1 MEITRTYKFPL
12 MPRVGERRRLARTA
26 GACRWFRNQ
35 LIADNKTRFEAGEKY
50 DRKRGYQMRTELR
63 GNINW
68 FCAVSADAQG
78 QAARALNGDF
88 VAAFKGQ
95 KGFPRF
101 SAKGITP
108 DYFRVDAGK
117 CPIYNN
123 RIRLPNIGLVRMRMH
138 LPLPDGKQGTVNV
151 TRDGDRWFVCI
162 PFTFEK
168 DAPMHNGEPVGLDVG
183 IKKTAAASDGTL
195 YRISQHYAER
205 NQKRHAARKRRYERA
220 MARKREAALR
230 REVGWDGK
238 SETRGQAEKRLKEL
252 RAQQNEGKSWKKRKP
267 RYSRRYEI
275 AQQRHAKASHKI
287 RDCRHNAL
295 HHLSKAVAV
304 KHGFIA
310 MEDLKLLNM
319 TASAK
324 GDADNPG
331 RNVRTKAALNR
342 ALLAAG
348 LGMLRTMIIYKV
360 EERGGK
366 VKLVDPKNTSRTCP
380 KCGMVAAEN
389 RKREAFKCVACGYEA
404 DADVN
409 AAVNILTAGLVDAA
423 LEKSKAVA
431 RRDGGGVARPVK
443 RESPA
448 LSNT

>member
-168 DAPMHNGEPVGLDVG
+168 DVPVNHPGESIGLDVG
-183 IKKTAAASDGTL
+183 IAKTVAASDGAIYQL
-195 YRISQHYAER
+195 NEHFADDNRRRLE
-205 NQKRHAARKRRYERA
+205 ARRRRYQRR
-220 MARKREAALR
+220 MARKLNCALR
-230 REVGWDGK
+230 AAGWDGK
-238 SETRGQAEKRLKEL
+238 SETRKTAMANLSKQCKAEKKP
-252 RAQQNEGKSWKKRKP
+252 KR
-267 RYSRRYEI
+267 SRRYEI
-275 AQQRHAKASHKI
+275 VRLRTAKASRKI
-287 RDCRHNAL
+287 RNCRHNAL
-295 HHLSKAVAV
+295 HHISKAIAV
-304 KHGFIA
+304 KHGVIF
-310 MEDLKLLNM
+310 MENLKLQNM

-324 GDADNPG
+324 GNAENPG
-331 RNVRTKAALNR
+331 KNVRAKAGLNR
-342 ALLAAG
+342 EMLAAG
-348 LGMLRTMIIYKV
+348 LGGLRVMIAYKV
-360 EERGGK
+360 EERGGEFNDS
-366 VKLVDPKNTSRTCP
+366 VDPKNTSRTCP

-389 RKREAFKCVACGYEA
+389 RRREAFKCVACGYEA

-409 AAVNILTAGLVDAA
+409 AAVNILERGL
-423 LEKSKAVA
+423 SSSA
-431 RRDGGGVARPVK
+431 RGGGDNSRPVK
-443 RESPA
+443 RESSLKSA
-448 LSNT
+448 C

>member
-12 MPRVGERRRLARTA
+12 VPRVGERRRLARTA

-50 DRKRGYQMRTELR
+50 DRKRGHELRQEFR

-68 FCAVSADAQG
+68 FRAISSAAQA
-78 QAARALNGDF
+78 QVYTALHSDY
-88 VAAFKGQ
+88 VQAFKETRD
-95 KGFPRF
+95 FPKF
-101 SAKGITP
+101 SAKGISP
-108 DYFRVDAGK
+108 EYFRVDAGK

-168 DAPMHNGEPVGLDVG
+168 DAQMHSGEPVGLDVG

-275 AQQRHAKASHKI
+275 ARQRHAKASHKI

-331 RNVRTKAALNR
+331 KNVRAKAALNR
-342 ALLAAG
+342 AMLAAG

-366 VKLVDPKNTSRTCP
+366 VKLVNPKNTSRTCP

-423 LEKSKAVA
+423 LEKSKADE
-431 RRDGGGVARPVK
+431 RRGGGVARPKK
-443 RESPA
+443 RE
-448 LSNT
+448 NTAA

>member
-50 DRKRGYQMRTELR
+50 DPDRLEQLR
-63 GNINW
+63 LEYRREIDW
-68 FCAVSADAQG
+68 VEKIP
-78 QAARALNGDF
+78 AAAMQQVRRALNSDF
-88 VAAFKGQ
+88 AQAFKKTRGMP
-95 KGFPRF
+95 KF
-101 SAKGITP
+101 SAKGISP
-108 DYFRVDAGK
+108 EYFRVDGYHYK
-117 CPIYNN
+117 INGN
-123 RIRLPNIGLVRMRMH
+123 RIRLPNIGWVRMRMQGH
-138 LPLPDGKQGTVNV
+138 RPLPEGEQRTLTVTCEGN
-151 TRDGDRWFVCI
+151 RWFACI
-162 PFTFEK
+162 PFIMEK
-168 DAPMHNGEPVGLDVG
+168 DAPMHSGEPVGLDVG
-183 IKKTAAASDGTL
+183 IKKTAAASDGAL
-195 YRISQHYAER
+195 YHISQHYAER

-238 SETRGQAEKRLKEL
+238 SETRGQAEKQLKEL

-275 AQQRHAKASHKI
+275 AQKRHAKASHKI

-324 GDADNPG
+324 GDAENPG
-331 RNVRTKAALNR
+331 RNVRAKAALNC

-348 LGMLRTMIIYKV
+348 LGLLRTMIIYKV

-404 DADVN
+404 DADIN

-443 RESPA
+443 RE
-448 LSNT
+448 NTAA